1 MTRGKARPAF
11 SVESTWT
18 FLGRGRGQSGG
29 CEGGR
34 TARLL
39 AYHYIMRER
48 VDGVVFVGKI
58 LCEGGSIKCVG
69 QLTPAF

>member
-1 MTRGKARPAF
+1 MARRGQPSLSLRA
-11 SVESTWT
+11 
-18 FLGRGRGQSGG
+18 LGLFWGGRRQSGG